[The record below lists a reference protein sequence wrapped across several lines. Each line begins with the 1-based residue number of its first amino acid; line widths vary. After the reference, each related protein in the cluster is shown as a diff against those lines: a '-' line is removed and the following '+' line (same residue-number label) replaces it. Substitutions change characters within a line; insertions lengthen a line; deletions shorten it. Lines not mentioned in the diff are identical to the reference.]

1 MDSNNSVYY
10 KYYFKRVT
18 CESLIK
24 YLHEVACW
32 WFLSAD
38 LHHYNYE
45 IMKYVILVPA
55 GDQWK
60 QHNLQVHSTWKRN
73 RIEWLT
79 NHLKNISDHTMYRSA
94 QWKRVSTKNLL
105 QSKTGITEQKKAG
118 KALCISKVLYLHWN
132 KKKIIKKNNKQNLA
146 LK

>member
-32 WFLSAD
+32 CFLSAD

-79 NHLKNISDHTMYRSA
+79 NHLKIYQIIPCIDMLSEKGC
-94 QWKRVSTKNLL
+94 QL
-105 QSKTGITEQKKAG
+105 KTCCKAKLESLNRRKQGKLCALVRCCIYTE
-118 KALCISKVLYLHWN
+118 
-132 KKKIIKKNNKQNLA
+132 IKK
-146 LK
+146 